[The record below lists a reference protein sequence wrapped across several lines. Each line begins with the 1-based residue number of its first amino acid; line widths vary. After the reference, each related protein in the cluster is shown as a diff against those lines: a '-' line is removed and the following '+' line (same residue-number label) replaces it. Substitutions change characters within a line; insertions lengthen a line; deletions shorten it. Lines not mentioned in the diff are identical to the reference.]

1 MGNFRKRVFKPL
13 IIGGYGTVT
22 RVEQKVDENL
32 QEQSVLVVGSP
43 RYFAK
48 VHPDPEVFDLQ
59 NKLDAGVE
67 LKEVNSV
74 VFRSDSLT
82 PSELEKLENTV
93 AEYEKQQQQQVV
105 EPTNE

>member
-13 IIGGYGTVT
+13 IIGGYGNVT

-32 QEQSVLVVGSP
+32 MEQSVLVVGSP
-43 RYFAK
+43 RYFVK
-48 VHPDPEVFDLQ
+48 EHPQPEVFDLK

-67 LKEVNSV
+67 LQEVNSV

-82 PSELEKLENTV
+82 PSELAQVEKVLADSEI
-93 AEYEKQQQQQVV
+93 QDD
-105 EPTNE
+105 EPTNL

>member
-32 QEQSVLVVGSP
+32 MEQSVLVVGSP

-48 VHPDPEVFDLQ
+48 EHPQAEVFDLK

-67 LKEVNSV
+67 LQEVNSV

-82 PSELEKLENTV
+82 PSELAQVEKVL
-93 AEYEKQQQQQVV
+93 ADSEKQVD